1 MEYKT
6 ATSQHIKP
14 RRASAACAQNIEQT
28 ISQFVSRVKSRFKDQ
43 ITRDAKGPKRG
54 FSSLF
59 SEAIQSATS
68 VGPQCLLSP

>member
-43 ITRDAKGPKRG
+43 ITRDARGPKRD
-54 FSSLF
+54 FSSPF
-59 SEAIQSATS
+59 SEAIRSATS